1 MREDVGSGKSIQRRE
16 CQTNKRR
23 LWLGMIF
30 WSEAHLDCLLW
41 SSNLLEQTGGCRT
54 YSIILF
60 ETRQRFTGVHVH
72 DRLLRLSSEGMGM
85 VAKALLS
92 CGEANFADG
101 WRLSTN
107 GEGRPNIIL
116 GA

>member
-16 CQTNKRR
+16 CETNKRR

-30 WSEAHLDCLLW
+30 WSQAHLDCLLW

-54 YSIILF
+54 YSISLF
-60 ETRQRFTGVHVH
+60 ETHQGFTGVHVH
-72 DRLLRLSSEGMGM
+72 DRLC
-85 VAKALLS
+85 AKALLG
-92 CGEANFADG
+92 CGEANFADR

-107 GEGRPNIIL
+107 GE
-116 GA
+116 